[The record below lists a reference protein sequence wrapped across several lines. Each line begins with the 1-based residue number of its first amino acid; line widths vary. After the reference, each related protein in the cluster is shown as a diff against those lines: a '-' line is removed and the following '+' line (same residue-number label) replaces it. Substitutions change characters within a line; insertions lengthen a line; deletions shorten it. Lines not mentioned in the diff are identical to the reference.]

1 MAKLYFKQGP
11 MKSGKTRDLMKTWY
25 NYTEKGMN
33 AIIIKPGDDKKAG
46 NNIQTRA
53 NEEMKVDYVVPRNT
67 NIYFLI
73 AGHLLDNNLD
83 LIPAS
88 LDCII
93 VDEAQFLTE
102 VQVDELSDVV
112 DNFDIPV
119 LCYGLRADAFTHLF
133 PGSKR
138 LLEVADVIEELK
150 AVCKCGEKATHNI
163 RYDKINGELIPV
175 FSGPQIAID
184 GIDSYYDSG
193 CRRCYKQ
200 LRRKYEKKK
209 EE

>member
-11 MKSGKTRDLMKTWY
+11 MKSGKTRDILKTWY
-25 NYTEKGMN
+25 NYTEKEMN

-53 NEEMKVDYVVPRNT
+53 NEEKKTDYVVPKDV

-73 AGHLLDNNLD
+73 AKHLLDNN
-83 LIPAS
+83 

-102 VQVDELSDVV
+102 AQVDELSDVV

-150 AVCKCGEKATHNI
+150 AICKCGEKATHNI
-163 RYDKINGELIPV
+163 RYDKINGELVPV

-184 GIDSYYDSG
+184 GIDSVYDSG
-193 CRRCYKQ
+193 CRRCYKK
-200 LRRKYEKKK
+200 LRRKYEEKK